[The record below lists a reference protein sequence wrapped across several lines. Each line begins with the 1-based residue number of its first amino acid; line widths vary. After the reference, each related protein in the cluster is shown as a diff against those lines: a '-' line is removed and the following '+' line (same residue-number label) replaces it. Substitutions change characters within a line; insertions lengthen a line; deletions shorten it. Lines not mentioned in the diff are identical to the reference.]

1 MPTVTTIRGA
11 FTRDDLRMKV
21 QSADAKPK
29 TYHSLTDHYSYPL
42 LDIGSCAQRVL
53 SLLVRQLA

>member
-1 MPTVTTIRGA
+1 
-11 FTRDDLRMKV
+11 MKV

-42 LDIGSCAQRVL
+42 LDIGSCAQRLIALGPSACVVGQRK
-53 SLLVRQLA
+53 SLLY